1 MSRISNPPSAEA
13 LMIGARSIGN
23 YDLAAALGDL
33 IDNSITANANTV
45 SITCNFN
52 EADPFII
59 VKDNGEGMDHEQL
72 INAMRPASA
81 NPQETREANDL
92 GRFGWGL
99 KSASFSQARKLI
111 VASKKNN
118 TLSLAIWDLDNIKNF
133 EMEIFKKTDA
143 KLILEEYGSSLQ
155 SDGTIVIW
163 GKCDRLTD
171 ANELSQAGFNQKVM
185 DAKNQ
190 LELIFHQFLDG
201 SRKKKLTVY
210 LNSQALEGYD
220 PFLASHPATQS
231 FHTESIDI
239 LNLGTMHVTP
249 YVLPHYS
256 KLDRLTISSIEGS
269 EGLVRN
275 QGFYVYRNER
285 LIIHGTWFG
294 IFKYGELS
302 DLVRVKI
309 EIPNTMDHIWQI
321 SIDKKDAKLPQYLKF
336 RLKKLLSSI
345 HTKSKRVY
353 KRRSSNITSGDNSN
367 VWSRVKKNGK
377 TKFELSRD
385 SEIVQSVSQAIPKE
399 EHYKFEFLLKYI
411 EQMLPVSGIIAL
423 ETGDASDLIQNE
435 TNSLEAN
442 RLGRHLVELMYNGFE
457 GEISD
462 FRSKVLS
469 TSYFLTQKKLG
480 NEILND
486 FFEEISQ

>member
-1 MSRISNPPSAEA
+1 MPKISNPPSAEA

-33 IDNSITANANTV
+33 IDNSITANASTV
-45 SITCNFN
+45 SLTCNFN
-52 EADPFII
+52 ESDPFII
-59 VKDNGEGMDHEQL
+59 VKDNGEGMDHETL
-72 INAMRPASA
+72 IYSMRPASA
-81 NPQETREANDL
+81 NPQDTRDPNDL

-118 TLSLAIWDLDNIKNF
+118 SLSLAIWDLDDIKNF
-133 EMEIFKKTDA
+133 EMEIFQDDDA
-143 KLILEEYGSSLQ
+143 KLILEEYGSTLQ
-155 SDGTIVIW
+155 SNGTVIIW
-163 GKCDRLTD
+163 DKCDRLTD
-171 ANELSQAGFNQKVM
+171 SNALNQTEFNQKVI

-190 LELIFHQFLDG
+190 LELIFHQFLDS
-201 SRKKKLTVY
+201 SRKNKLTIY
-210 LNSQALEGYD
+210 LNGQALKGYD
-220 PFLASHPATQS
+220 PFLSSHPATQR
-231 FHTESIDI
+231 FHTEAIDI
-239 LNLGTMHVTP
+239 QNLGTMSVTP
-249 YVLPHYS
+249 YILPHYS
-256 KLDRLTISSIEGS
+256 KLDRLTISSIEGA

-302 DLVRVKI
+302 DLVRIKI

-345 HTKSKRVY
+345 HIKSKRVH
-353 KRRSSNITSGDNSN
+353 KRRSKDIKNGDNSN

-377 TKFELSRD
+377 TKFELNRG
-385 SEIVQSVSQAIPKE
+385 SEMVQSVFQVMPQQ
-399 EHYKFEFLLKYI
+399 EHHKFEFLLKYI

-423 ETGDASDLIQNE
+423 ESSDETDLIQNE
-435 TNSLEAN
+435 TNGLEAN
-442 RLGRHLVELMYNGFE
+442 KLGRHLVELMYNDFD
-457 GEISD
+457 GENSD
-462 FRSKVLS
+462 FRSLVLS
-469 TSYFLTQKKLG
+469 TSYFLTQKKLA
-480 NEILND
+480 NEIVD
-486 FFEEISQ
+486 EFFQEVIQ

>member
-1 MSRISNPPSAEA
+1 
-13 LMIGARSIGN
+13 
-23 YDLAAALGDL
+23 
-33 IDNSITANANTV
+33 
-45 SITCNFN
+45 
-52 EADPFII
+52 
-59 VKDNGEGMDHEQL
+59 
-72 INAMRPASA
+72 
-81 NPQETREANDL
+81 
-92 GRFGWGL
+92 
-99 KSASFSQARKLI
+99 
-111 VASKKNN
+111 
-118 TLSLAIWDLDNIKNF
+118 
-133 EMEIFKKTDA
+133 MEIFEEDGA
-143 KLILEEYGSSLQ
+143 RLILDEYGSSLQ

-163 GKCDRLTD
+163 AKCDRLTD
-171 ANELSQAGFNQKVM
+171 SNELNHTEFNQKVM

-190 LELIFHQFLDG
+190 LELIFHQFLDS
-201 SRKKKLTVY
+201 SRKNRLTLY
-210 LNSQALEGYD
+210 LNGQALKGYD
-220 PFLASHPATQS
+220 PFLSSHPATQR
-231 FHTESIDI
+231 FHTEAIDI
-239 LNLGTMHVTP
+239 QNLGTMSVTP

-302 DLVRVKI
+302 DLVRIKI

-345 HTKSKRVY
+345 HIKSKRVY
-353 KRRSSNITSGDNSN
+353 KRRSSNITNGDNSN

-385 SEIVQSVSQAIPKE
+385 SEMVQSIFQVMPSE

-423 ETGDASDLIQNE
+423 ETADESDLIQGE
-435 TNSLEAN
+435 TNNLEAN
-442 RLGRHLVELMYNGFE
+442 KLGRHLVELMYKDFE
-457 GEISD
+457 GESSA
-462 FRSKVLS
+462 FRSRVLS
-469 TSYFLTQKKLG
+469 TSYFLTQKKLA
-480 NEILND
+480 NEILD
-486 FFEEISQ
+486 EFFGEIT